1 MGGLEPGSGPSSD
14 LVFCVTLGTYLPFS
28 EPQFP
33 QMSKVGRRREE
44 LIFIRVRI
52 LWDGQRLWWPVQ
64 TLAVRRN

>member
-33 QMSKVGRRREE
+33 QMSKVGRRREK
-44 LIFIRVRI
+44 LIFISANS
-52 LWDGQRLWWPVQ
+52 LGWAE
-64 TLAVRRN
+64 AVVASSNLSGERN